1 MVMAIRRRQVHPD
14 EILTLRDGREI
25 PVVSDEA
32 WLGALLEMGRVVS
45 IAGGTIS
52 GAVFREHTDLEGE
65 MVTVHAVL
73 EWKDRTDARPQPE
86 PASAP
91 PTEHNYG
98 ADLALEAL
106 REQAPAEAPSRDGGN
121 GAGALP
127 FQGVEQPVQTVA
139 PREGIEGPTEA
150 EMEAERAVL
159 TRPAPAMTADG
170 EPVLPRPAHD
180 DDVDDGLSG
189 VGGEDLS
196 EIPEHMR

>member
-86 PASAP
+86 PATTP
-91 PTEHNYG
+91 DHILTP
-98 ADLALEAL
+98 
-106 REQAPAEAPSRDGGN
+106 EQIDAEEPPSRDGGN
-121 GAGALP
+121 GAAALP
-127 FQGVEQPVQTVA
+127 FQGAGEVDLSEKIEELQPAEGFAWNGRGRETVPQPA
-139 PREGIEGPTEA
+139 VTEG
-150 EMEAERAVL
+150 
-159 TRPAPAMTADG
+159 G